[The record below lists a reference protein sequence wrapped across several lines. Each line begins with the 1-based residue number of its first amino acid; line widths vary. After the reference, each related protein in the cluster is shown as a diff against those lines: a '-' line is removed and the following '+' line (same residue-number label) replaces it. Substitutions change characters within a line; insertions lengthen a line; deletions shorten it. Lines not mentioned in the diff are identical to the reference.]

1 MKCKLSREG
10 WRNRDG
16 VTAGFWHYCQSG
28 VRFGVRCCLCLFK
41 SLRSNAVGMEPVAG
55 LGLCP
60 RFRYEE
66 NMGFPSDNQ
75 ELFGLTRHY
84 FSLLFYY
91 FH

>member
-55 LGLCP
+55 LEPATHAL
-60 RFRYEE
+60 RKHNWHFATEA
-66 NMGFPSDNQ
+66 
-75 ELFGLTRHY
+75 
-84 FSLLFYY
+84 
-91 FH
+91 